1 MHSGTIEGA
10 EVGRETEGT
19 ETDGMETDGMLT
31 VTMLP
36 CGVANEAVN
45 KAAENKRENG
55 DIFRFFGEEM
65 KAKYVIERI
74 LILI

>member
-1 MHSGTIEGA
+1 MHSGTREGA
-10 EVGRETEGT
+10 AVGRETEGT
-19 ETDGMETDGMLT
+19 ETDGMLT
-31 VTMLP
+31 VT

-65 KAKYVIERI
+65 KAKIERI
-74 LILI
+74 LIPI